1 MFHIF
6 KCGISNK
13 IMKVYNNISEEEK
26 QQILEQLTKTEPD
39 DLNNT
44 LEIED

>member
-1 MFHIF
+1 MIY
-6 KCGISNK
+6 KTSLLLNK
-13 IMKVYNNISEEEK
+13 NTMRVYNNISEEEK

>member
-1 MFHIF
+1 MIGYDH
-6 KCGISNK
+6 
-13 IMKVYNNISEEEK
+13 ISEEEK

-44 LEIED
+44 LEFED

>member
-1 MFHIF
+1 MREYAIITENYN
-6 KCGISNK
+6 ISE
-13 IMKVYNNISEEEK
+13 NNHISEEEK

-44 LEIED
+44 LEIEE